1 MKLSFWDRVL
11 AALYVLLSL
20 ALCVCVALRSLG
32 FDIFGAFYLDLAQAT
47 KYWFLIYYGALV
59 ILVLLGVYMLA
70 LIFRRKP
77 KRSEFVT
84 VDSGENGK
92 VVIAMEA
99 VEQMVRQ
106 AATKSEGISDMK
118 INVVGLEDSIS
129 VLAEL
134 TVQGGVHLPT
144 ISMNLQQ
151 EIRRYIEVNCGI
163 AVRDVGVTVGA
174 VLPPEGEPSAPQNS
188 GKTFE
193 APWKKHRAE
202 VQRAEE
208 NRIEENRIE
217 EVPAAEPVI
226 PEPEAAEPEPIE
238 EPVEAEAIE
247 EEAPEFEPEEE
258 PAIIPDESVEPAVE
272 EPLDE
277 ERIEDL
283 GAEGPEDFGGDGEE
297 RWISADDPED

>member
-32 FDIFGAFYLDLAQAT
+32 FDIFGAFYRDLAQAT

-163 AVRDVGVTVGA
+163 AVRDVAVTVGA
-174 VLPPEGEPSAPQNS
+174 VLPPEGEASAPENS
-188 GKTFE
+188 KKTFE
-193 APWKKHRAE
+193 APWKKHPTE
-202 VQRAEE
+202 EQRAEE
-208 NRIEENRIE
+208 HRTENA
-217 EVPAAEPVI
+217 PAAEPAI
-226 PEPEAAEPEPIE
+226 PEPETAEPEPIKG
-238 EPVEAEAIE
+238 PVEAEVIE
-247 EEAPEFEPEEE
+247 EEAPEEEPVVVPEE
-258 PAIIPDESVEPAVE
+258 PAEPAVE